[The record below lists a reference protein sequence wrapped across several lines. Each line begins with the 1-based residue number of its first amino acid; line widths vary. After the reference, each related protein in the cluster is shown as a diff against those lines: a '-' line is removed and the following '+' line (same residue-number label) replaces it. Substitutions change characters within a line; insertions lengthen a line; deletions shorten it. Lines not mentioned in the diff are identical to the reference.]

1 MWDVWFH
8 HQIVYSNI
16 EHPSIINYN
25 YLYSLELLLN
35 QLSVTTKH
43 QNPSPFSQLFS
54 CCKPKKSGLEEPE
67 IFLALET
74 KPDFL
79 NQILGQFRINGV
91 GVFTV
96 R

>member
-1 MWDVWFH
+1 M
-8 HQIVYSNI
+8 
-16 EHPSIINYN
+16 
-25 YLYSLELLLN
+25 N